1 MILLD
6 NPKKLKLNYI
16 KKINPKLI
24 FFPDWSWIIPN
35 EIVQKYQC
43 ICFHESNLPKFRGGS
58 PIQNQII
65 RGIKNTKTSSF
76 IMNEKLDA
84 GDILLQKDLSLE
96 GSLDDIFS
104 RMISNDYFLI
114 NKIINGKFKNKNKL
128 VKLRLI
134 REENQKKAN

>member
-6 NPKKLKLNYI
+6 NPKKFKLNYI

-65 RGIKNTKTSSF
+65 RGIKNTKTTSF

-114 NKIINGKFKNKNKL
+114 NKNL
-128 VKLRLI
+128 ARQMLLLLP
-134 REENQKKAN
+134 

>member
-6 NPKKLKLNYI
+6 NPKKLKLDYI

-43 ICFHESNLPKFRGGS
+43 VCFHESNLPKFRGGS

-65 RGIKNTKTSSF
+65 RGIKKTKTTHPYKHSQYST
-76 IMNEKLDA
+76 
-84 GDILLQKDLSLE
+84 LSH
-96 GSLDDIFS
+96 
-104 RMISNDYFLI
+104 YQT
-114 NKIINGKFKNKNKL
+114 L
-128 VKLRLI
+128 VKTQPHATHLCLAM
-134 REENQKKAN
+134 QKNTQTMRGGRCLHVSPGGGVLGADTLPP

>member
-43 ICFHESNLPKFRGGS
+43 VCFHESNLPKFRGSS

-65 RGIKNTKTSSF
+65 RGIK
-76 IMNEKLDA
+76 IEL
-84 GDILLQKDLSLE
+84 
-96 GSLDDIFS
+96 
-104 RMISNDYFLI
+104 ISI
-114 NKIINGKFKNKNKL
+114 
-128 VKLRLI
+128 
-134 REENQKKAN
+134 